1 MTDADANQSLG
12 GRVPPSGWRVRR
24 VAETGSTNADMVV
37 AARGS
42 APHHSVLVAD
52 FQSQGRGRLDRQW
65 EAAPG
70 ANLLTSLLFRPHLA
84 PDRPIQQYTH
94 MVGLAARTSCTAL
107 AGIAVDMKWPNDLL
121 VDDRKLA
128 GILAQGGDDFV
139 VVGIGVNVAWSPD
152 GAVCLREASGN
163 GTLEPLDVLMRM
175 LVEIDRLEGLS
186 VADLHREYVSSLSTI
201 GREVR
206 IERIDGTFLE
216 GRALDVDDDGRLVV
230 LDSCAVTHRVE
241 VGDVIHLRRR

>member
-12 GRVPPSGWRVRR
+12 GRVPPTGWQVRR

-37 AARGS
+37 AAQGG

-52 FQSQGRGRLDRQW
+52 FQSRGRGRLDRQW

-84 PDRPIQQYTH
+84 PDRPMQQYTH
-94 MVGLAARTSCTAL
+94 MVGLAARAASRAL
-107 AGIAVDMKWPNDLL
+107 ADIVVDMKWPNDLL

-128 GILAQGGDDFV
+128 GILAQGSDDFV
-139 VVGIGVNVAWSPD
+139 VVGIGINVAWSPE
-152 GAVCLREASGN
+152 GAVCLRDVSGT
-163 GTLEPLDVLMRM
+163 GTIEPLDVLMRM
-175 LVEIDRLEGLS
+175 LVEIDRLEALS
-186 VADLHREYVSSLSTI
+186 VADMHREYVASLSTI

-206 IERIDGTFLE
+206 IERVDGTFLE
-216 GRALDVDDDGRLVV
+216 GRALDVQADGRLVV
-230 LDSCAVTHRVE
+230 VDSCAVTHRVD
-241 VGDVIHLRRR
+241 VGDVTHLRRQ